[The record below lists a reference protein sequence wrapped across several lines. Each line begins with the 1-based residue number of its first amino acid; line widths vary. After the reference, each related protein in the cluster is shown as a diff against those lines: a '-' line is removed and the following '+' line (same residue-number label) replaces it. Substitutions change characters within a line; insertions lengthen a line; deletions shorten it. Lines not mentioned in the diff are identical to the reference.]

1 MSFFY
6 SIRPDDVQHDHEI
19 YELSPMY
26 RLIVQEG
33 TESGT
38 GDVFFNTS
46 LFESTVRCAA
56 HLAGQ
61 EAPGREREAM
71 CIGTGSGDTASA
83 SLIDLLL
90 DLAANDAKIAADA
103 AAQLDKI
110 AQEAARLVVLYM
122 TELPLYEDSLTI
134 DPRKEAH

>member
-1 MSFFY
+1 MSYFY
-6 SIRPDDVQHDHEI
+6 SVLPDDVQHDHEI

-26 RLIVQEG
+26 RLIVCEG

-38 GDVFFNTS
+38 GDVFFNSS
-46 LFESTVRCAA
+46 LFES
-56 HLAGQ
+56 Q
-61 EAPGREREAM
+61 EAPTRERESM

-90 DLAANDAKIAADA
+90 ELAANDAKIAADA
-103 AAQLDKI
+103 AAKLDKI

-122 TELPLYEDSLTI
+122 TQKPLYEQ
-134 DPRKEAH
+134 